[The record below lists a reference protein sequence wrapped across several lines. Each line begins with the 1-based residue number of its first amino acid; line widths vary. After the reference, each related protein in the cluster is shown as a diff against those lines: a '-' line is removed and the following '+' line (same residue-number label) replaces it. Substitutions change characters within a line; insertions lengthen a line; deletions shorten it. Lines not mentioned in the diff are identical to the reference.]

1 MIAKFVLVAV
11 VLAMVLYEQMVL
23 RQLRKQGRIASTLGA
38 TATLFRE
45 ITARALKGSAA
56 AQLHH
61 AALLGLA
68 LWLAVGFGYHFLT
81 QS

>member
-1 MIAKFVLVAV
+1 MIAKYLLVVV
-11 VLAMVLYEQMVL
+11 VLAMVVYQQMVL
-23 RQLRKQGRIASTLGA
+23 RQLKKRGQIASILGA
-38 TATLFRE
+38 QGALFRE
-45 ITARALKGSAA
+45 ITARALNGGVL

-68 LWLAVGFGYHFLT
+68 LWLVVGLGYFLLK